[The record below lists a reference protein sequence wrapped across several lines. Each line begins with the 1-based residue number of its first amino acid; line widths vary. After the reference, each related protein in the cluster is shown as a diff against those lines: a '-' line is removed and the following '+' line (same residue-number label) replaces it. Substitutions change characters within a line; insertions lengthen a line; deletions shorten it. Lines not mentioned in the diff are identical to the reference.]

1 MCRSWIRD
9 SGRDILHEHGLLN
22 ENCLDQDRDQ
32 VYAIK
37 KKICLFFVHI
47 YIFVILTI
55 LYFRDPDRIGAATAL
70 EVRATGIPYVFAPCI
85 AIRSD
90 LKESLNL

>member
-37 KKICLFFVHI
+37 KRYAFFLFI
-47 YIFVILTI
+47 YIYL
-55 LYFRDPDRIGAATAL
+55 
-70 EVRATGIPYVFAPCI
+70 
-85 AIRSD
+85 
-90 LKESLNL
+90 

>member
-37 KKICLFFVHI
+37 KKDMPFFFI
-47 YIFVILTI
+47 YIYL
-55 LYFRDPDRIGAATAL
+55 
-70 EVRATGIPYVFAPCI
+70 
-85 AIRSD
+85 
-90 LKESLNL
+90 

>member
-1 MCRSWIRD
+1 MEPWRGTLPMCRSWIRD

-37 KKICLFFVHI
+37 KKDMPFFFI
-47 YIFVILTI
+47 YIYL
-55 LYFRDPDRIGAATAL
+55 
-70 EVRATGIPYVFAPCI
+70 
-85 AIRSD
+85 
-90 LKESLNL
+90 